1 MDPIDELNGLGS
13 PAAIQAWLVANVETL
28 SPEDFLR
35 VQRWV
40 ADNVSP
46 GLPEV
51 GGPVGQIRQTV
62 QREADNRNLPSYES
76 QPESETATGAA
87 SPDRRQVAPSES
99 EDPLGY
105 YRYLLRTNPQ
115 RFISELTNN
124 FTSIVRSN
132 PRGARDL
139 GFWVEETLSPGLG
152 NRNILRGTEGPL
164 NLFGPRLR
172 FGELSIEQ
180 NDRLAR
186 WWESGAGQLHAEVAR
201 VVDSAPEETTDE
213 TLVGGLDP
221 SLTAFLFES
230 QDNPEWLMDIT
241 GRPLTDDQKDR
252 ILRVF
257 NTFYVSNP
265 NAGGEYRSRTVG
277 SWEQLMP
284 ILEQMQG
291 TEQLLSIISA
301 GVGDV
306 VPETGFSVRF
316 ADGQRAFV
324 DNGTL
329 DFLSQF
335 GLDEQ
340 DTAVLLRQVS
350 QSMSNSS
357 LVRPGG
363 TISPEV
369 AVTFLPV
376 YVASMNLNGLLEP
389 FLGERDLPGPVVD
402 STTVRGQRQQR
413 EQASNRFRSP
423 FLLDAGEREPL
434 LTDETAMPFEQP
446 RSTSNRAEASRL
458 GLSAARGDQ
467 SFDDNEFRRMVR
479 AGGRDQVSRNQR
491 LTGPRWQRAIEEGL
505 RLYYDN
511 PGMAL
516 IYSSGTAGPAL
527 AARVLGNTLRGEQYS
542 RADRMELI
550 RIANGSNLMRAE
562 SRQTVADRFA
572 AVLGPSAAATLGV
585 FAVAEERANEL
596 ERLRS
601 RRPSGG
607 GGGGG
612 GSMRM
617 MPDRTAITQAVT
629 DLYKQFF
636 MQDPSPEEVDDLAD
650 TLIRRIMS
658 TPTSQQVDANAQ
670 LRAILSE
677 SPLYNQFYGRLPD
690 GFTEEELQQQAL
702 QGQATILGNDFQS
715 KRAAQAGL
723 MDGRYQSAVGAA
735 AASREAFD
743 NSTFMGRLAQARQV
757 LEQMT

>member
-1 MDPIDELNGLGS
+1 MDPIDELSGLES
-13 PAAIQAWLVANVETL
+13 PAAIQAWLLQNLETL
-28 SPEDFLR
+28 SPEDFVR
-35 VQRWV
+35 VQQWV
-40 ADNVSP
+40 ENNVSP
-46 GLPEV
+46 GLPEI
-51 GGPVGQIRQTV
+51 GEPAGQIRQTV
-62 QREADNRNLPSYES
+62 QREADNRGVVS
-76 QPESETATGAA
+76 QVPETATG
-87 SPDRRQVAPSES
+87 STQRERRERVPSES

-115 RFISELTNN
+115 RFINELTVK
-124 FTSIVRSN
+124 FPSIVQSN

-152 NRNILRGTEGPL
+152 NRNILRGTEGAF
-164 NLFGPRLR
+164 NLFGPRQR
-172 FGELSIEQ
+172 FGELSVEQ

-186 WWESGAGQLHAEVAR
+186 WWESGAGQIHAEVAR
-201 VVDSAPEETTDE
+201 VVDSAPDETTDE
-213 TLVGGLDP
+213 TLVGNLDP

-230 QDNPEWLMDIT
+230 SENPDWLMQMT
-241 GRPLTDDQKDR
+241 QGQPLTDDQKDR

-265 NAGGEYRSRTVG
+265 NAGGEYRSRTVS

-291 TEQLLSIISA
+291 TQQLATIIDA
-301 GVGDV
+301 GILDV
-306 VPETGFSVRF
+306 TPQTGFNVRLS
-316 ADGQRAFV
+316 DGQRAFV
-324 DNGTL
+324 DSGTL
-329 DFLSQF
+329 EFLNEF

-357 LVRPGG
+357 LVRANG
-363 TISPEV
+363 TIAPEV

-389 FLGERDLPGPVVD
+389 FLGETLPGPVVD
-402 STTVRGQRQQR
+402 SSTVRGQRQQR
-413 EQASNRFRSP
+413 RDTGFRSP
-423 FLLDAGEREPL
+423 FLLDAGEEL
-434 LTDETAMPFEQP
+434 LTDETAQPFERPQ
-446 RSTSNRAEASRL
+446 STANRAEAARL

-479 AGGRDQVSRNQR
+479 AGGRDQVSRNER

-505 RLYYDN
+505 RLYNDN

-562 SRQTVADRFA
+562 NRQTVADRFA
-572 AVLGPSAAATLGV
+572 QVLGPQAAATLGV

-612 GSMRM
+612 GSVRM

-702 QGQATILGNDFQS
+702 QGQATILGNDFRS

-743 NSTFMGRLAQARQV
+743 NSTFMGRLAVARQV